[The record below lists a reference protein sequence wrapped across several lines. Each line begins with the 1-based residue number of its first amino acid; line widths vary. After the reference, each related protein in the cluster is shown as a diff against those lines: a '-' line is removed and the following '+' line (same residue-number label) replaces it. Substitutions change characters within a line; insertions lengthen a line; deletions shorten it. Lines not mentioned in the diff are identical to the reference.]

1 MIKKKHSYKQNMFN
15 FQTNVTAH
23 ITYTKKEKENPKSN
37 L

>member
-1 MIKKKHSYKQNMFN
+1 MFN